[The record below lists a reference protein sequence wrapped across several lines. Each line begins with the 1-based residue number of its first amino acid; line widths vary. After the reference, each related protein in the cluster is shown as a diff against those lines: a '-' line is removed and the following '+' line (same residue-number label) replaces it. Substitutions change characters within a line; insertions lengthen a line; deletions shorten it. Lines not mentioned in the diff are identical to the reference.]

1 LIGVYKTIQRSALR
15 YQSGDKYPLKRRKIN
30 TLAKKK
36 KQKRESNNDR
46 KTPRGKLKIGQHNP
60 L

>member
-1 LIGVYKTIQRSALR
+1 MLGNALR
-15 YQSGDKYPLKRRKIN
+15 YQSRDKDPLKRRNIN

-46 KTPRGKLKIGQHNP
+46 ITPRGKLKIGQHNP